1 MKAVNQLQPKRAA
14 GQSPCRKGRVSSGP
28 ETPAA
33 RSRRGYSSGFAFST
47 KAASLYSGA
56 EYARSMTREEAEALA
71 AQLNSEAPDRSTHRR
86 VVRDNGEAWEVVRI
100 LVPRELR
107 RGPLGKTVEVEEKPP
122 QPDDPRHPAQ
132 RNAPG
137 AWG

>member
-1 MKAVNQLQPKRAA
+1 MSLGLLELAAHRNGEFSRGQLCRAVLLYDE
-14 GQSPCRKGRVSSGP
+14 SGIV
-28 ETPAA
+28 
-33 RSRRGYSSGFAFST
+33 
-47 KAASLYSGA
+47 YSGA
-56 EYARSMTREEAEALA
+56 QYARSMTREEAEALA
-71 AQLNSEAPDRSTHRR
+71 SQLNSEAPDRSTHRR
-86 VVRDNGEAWEVVRI
+86 VVRDNGGAWEVVRI

-107 RGPLGKTVEVEEKPP
+107 SGPLGNTVAVEEKPP